1 MSSGAAAGRACA
13 RLIAVDRESAAKILE
28 KALGRGRCE
37 LTVADAATRSGL
49 PMREAAD
56 GLSLL
61 AAQYT
66 GHVAA
71 TAKGELIYQ
80 FPRGLVRSAVG
91 GRLRQ
96 LGRATARLAL
106 GVGRFVV
113 RAWVSVLLVG
123 YALVF
128 AGVLI
133 ALAARSDD
141 DGPGEALG
149 VLLRVLGETLF
160 WTFHPFSPVAIG
172 REPGWIRLGG
182 RRRRTATVPF
192 YERVNRFVF
201 GIPAPPPD
209 PREADRKILVEIRRQ
224 KGRIVPADLMRI
236 TGATRDE
243 SERRLLQLVADQ
255 DGDIGVSDE
264 GALIYRFPE
273 LRTTT
278 AGALDSRGGP
288 PPVWSERKSVPP
300 LTGNGAGFNV
310 LFTAVNGFN
319 LIASGVALHAGLTL
333 DRIGEL
339 LSRVGNP
346 EALPLSPPDGV
357 PLVLGAIPFVFSLT
371 LFALPAIRALR
382 RPSLARRVAGE
393 NGRRGLLRLLLR
405 EEAPATARASLDE
418 KHPVPALASAW
429 AASAGRAPGERE
441 LDEAVRA
448 LGGSV
453 ELDQNGALVYDF
465 ELLARERAAVA
476 AERSRASIEEA
487 SPGRVVFSSAD

>member
-1 MSSGAAAGRACA
+1 M
-13 RLIAVDRESAAKILE
+13 DRESAAKVLE
-28 KALGRGRCE
+28 QALGRDRCE
-37 LTVADAATRSGL
+37 LTVADAAARSGL
-49 PMREAAD
+49 PMREAAE
-56 GLSLL
+56 GLSVL

-80 FPRGLVRSAVG
+80 FPRGLVRSVVG

-96 LGRATARLAL
+96 VGRAAARLAL

-160 WTFHPFSPVAIG
+160 WTFHPFSPVSLG
-172 REPGWIRLGG
+172 REPGWIRLGA
-182 RRRRTATVPF
+182 RRRRAPAVPF

-201 GIPAPPPD
+201 GIPTPAPD

-236 TGATRDE
+236 TGASREE
-243 SERRLLQLVADQ
+243 SERRLLRLVVDQ
-255 DGDIGVSDE
+255 HGDIDVSDE

-273 LRTTT
+273 LRTTAA
-278 AGALDSRGGP
+278 AGAPDPRGGP
-288 PPVWSERKSVPP
+288 PPVWTERQSVPP
-300 LTGNGAGFNV
+300 LTGNSAGFNL
-310 LFTAVNGFN
+310 LFTVVNGFN
-319 LIASGVALHAGLTL
+319 LVASGVALHAGLTL

-339 LSRVGNP
+339 VARVGNP
-346 EALPLSPPDGV
+346 EALPLAPTDGV
-357 PLVLGAIPFVFSLT
+357 PLALGAIPFVFSLT

-382 RPSLARRVAGE
+382 RRSVARRVARE

-405 EEAPATARASLDE
+405 EEAPAAARANLDE
-418 KHPVPALASAW
+418 KHAAPALAAAW
-429 AASAGRAPGERE
+429 AASAGRAPEDRE
-441 LDEAVRA
+441 LDQAVRA
-448 LGGSV
+448 LGGSL
-453 ELDQNGALVYDF
+453 ELDQSGTLVYEF
-465 ELLARERAAVA
+465 ELLARERAAVT